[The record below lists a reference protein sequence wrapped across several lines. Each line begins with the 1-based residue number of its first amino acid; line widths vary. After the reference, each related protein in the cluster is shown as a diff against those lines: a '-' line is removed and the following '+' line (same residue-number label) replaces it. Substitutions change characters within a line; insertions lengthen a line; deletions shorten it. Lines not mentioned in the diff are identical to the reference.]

1 MYGINTL
8 WNYPVEDLE
17 DLRDLGGFFILY
29 SIRSLQFIDL
39 HDSILK
45 KWWEKF
51 DILVEVTSNAS
62 FKARDDLSLKVN
74 SQV

>member
-1 MYGINTL
+1 MYDVNTL

-17 DLRDLGGFFILY
+17 DLWDLGGFFILY

-39 HDSILK
+39 DDSILK

-62 FKARDDLSLKVN
+62 FKARDDLNLKVN

>member
-1 MYGINTL
+1 MGTAFVIKNWDNLFIKSLSRADCFKLMYDINTL

-39 HDSILK
+39 DDSILK
-45 KWWEKF
+45 K
-51 DILVEVTSNAS
+51 
-62 FKARDDLSLKVN
+62 
-74 SQV
+74 